1 MRNKLFCAA
10 IVLVGGALL
19 SVNASAQNAANDLA
33 EHYVEAMFAKAAPE
47 WKERVKQD
55 ETQRICSEYPNQLPA
70 AEAEKIRAREM
81 ATIVY
86 PESGVMGG
94 DWKKGE
100 AIAQS
105 GQGGQFSDNEQTVHG
120 GNCYACHQLAPA
132 EVSYRTLGPT
142 LQGYGK
148 ARKFSADEAKVTYAK
163 LYNSQSAQA
172 CSMMPRFGYHKFLS
186 EAQLKDVLAYLYD
199 PASPVNK

>member
-1 MRNKLFCAA
+1 MRNKLSYTA
-10 IVLVGGALL
+10 IVLVGGALF
-19 SVNASAQNAANDLA
+19 SVNASAQTTNDLA

-55 ETQRICSEYPNQLPA
+55 ETQRICSQYQNQLPA

-81 ATIVY
+81 ATVVY

-132 EVSYRTLGPT
+132 EVSYGTLGPT

-148 ARKFSADEAKVTYAK
+148 ARKFSADEAKVTYARPYK
-163 LYNSQSAQA
+163 SPTSLRPAPTT
-172 CSMMPRFGYHKFLS
+172 PRFGYHKFLERGAVEGCARLS
-186 EAQLKDVLAYLYD
+186 L
-199 PASPVNK
+199 

>member
-1 MRNKLFCAA
+1 
-10 IVLVGGALL
+10 
-19 SVNASAQNAANDLA
+19 
-33 EHYVEAMFAKAAPE
+33 MFAKAAPE

-55 ETQRICSEYPNQLPA
+55 ETQRICSQYQSQLPA

-81 ATIVY
+81 ATVVY

-100 AIAQS
+100 AVAQS

-120 GNCYACHQLAPA
+120 GNCYACDQLAPS
-132 EVSYRTLGPT
+132 EVSYGTLGPT
-142 LQGYGK
+142 LLGYGK
-148 ARKFSADEAKVTYAK
+148 ARKFSTEEAKATYAK

-172 CSMMPRFGYHKFLS
+172 CSMMPRFGYHKFLN